1 MSTDAS
7 LTGHPMFALGRSVGM
22 AAFVWGY
29 PLVETVRTCHVMTV
43 APPTDGRTATLP
55 FDRLVVRPSPST
67 AVDRVV
73 VAPSHD
79 LLYGTAWINLA
90 NGPRLLTVPSS
101 RRHGGRYFSL
111 ALYDA
116 WTNNFANP
124 GLRHSHPDGETL
136 VLVGPGTPPGAA
148 RPDGL
153 RVLHCPT
160 DLVWLIPRVLVGPG
174 DDVQA
179 ARALAADMALH
190 SPDGTH
196 PGRHPAAVRAWAGP
210 HENTVVALERH
221 PHDAAPRAAD
231 FFTNLCRA
239 LVDTPPA
246 AGEEALLA
254 WFKEAQIAPGDGPD
268 WARLPQPLRDGLQQG
283 LVDAVALIAAG
294 SRPAAGTAWRVRLDL
309 GRWGTDYLLRAV
321 VAFRGLAALASDE
334 AVYAS
339 SHLDADLQP
348 LDGRHTYALRF
359 APGRLPPV
367 DAFWS
372 VTLYGDDFFLHP
384 NAHGRFAIGDRTPGL
399 QHDADG
405 GITLQFGH
413 AEQPDNPNWL
423 PAPAG
428 RFSLS
433 LRLYHPRPE
442 LAQWPIPPAR
452 RLAA

>member
-1 MSTDAS
+1 MNTHTAS
-7 LTGHPMFALGRSVGM
+7 QPLFTLGRSVGM

-29 PLVETVRTCHVMTV
+29 PLVETVRTCHAMTV
-43 APPTDGRTATLP
+43 APPSEGRLATLP
-55 FDRLVVRPSPST
+55 FDKLFMKPSPST
-67 AVDRVV
+67 AADRVV
-73 VAPSHD
+73 VAPSND

-90 NGPRLLTVPSS
+90 NGPRLVTVPSS

-124 GLRHSHPDGETL
+124 GLRQSDPGGETL

-148 RPDGL
+148 LAAGL

-160 DLVWLIPRVLVGPG
+160 DLVWLIPRVLVGHG
-174 DDVQA
+174 DDVLA
-179 ARALAADMALH
+179 ARALAADMAVQC
-190 SPDGTH
+190 PEGTH
-196 PGRHPAAVRAWAGP
+196 AGRHPPSVLRWAGP
-210 HENTVVALERH
+210 FENAVVALGQR
-221 PHDAAPRAAD
+221 PNDAATLAAD

-239 LVDTPPA
+239 LVDTPPG

-254 WFKEAQIAPGDGPD
+254 WFKAAQIVPGEGPD
-268 WARLPQPLRDGLQQG
+268 WARLPAPLREGLQQG
-283 LVDAVALIAAG
+283 LVDAVALIVAG
-294 SRPAAGTAWRVRLDL
+294 SRQSDDVAWRVRYDI
-309 GRWGTDYLLRAV
+309 GRWGTDYLLRAI
-321 VAFRGLAALASDE
+321 VAFRGLAALACDE
-334 AVYAS
+334 AVYAF

-348 LDGRHTYALRF
+348 LDGNNTYALRF
-359 APGRLPPV
+359 APGGLPPV

-372 VTLYGDDFFLHP
+372 VTLYGKDFFMHP
-384 NAHGRFAIGDRTPGL
+384 NEQGRFAIGDRTPGL
-399 QHDADG
+399 RHDPDG

-428 RFSLS
+428 PFSLA

-442 LAQWPIPPAR
+442 LPQWPIPPTR
-452 RLAA
+452 KLAQ